1 MTGKKKIVDARQDKN
16 GTISHVQ
23 FAGNQNF
30 TPVEKAIGMAEQG
43 KIENAHAVNRK
54 DGSQFLRSNPNNKP
68 GDNLDEM
75 AQD

>member
-1 MTGKKKIVDARQDKN
+1 MAGKKKIVDARQDKG

-23 FAGNQNF
+23 FAGNQSF

-43 KIENAHAVNRK
+43 KIENAHTVTRK
-54 DGSQFLRSNPNNKP
+54 DGSQFLRSNPNRKS

-75 AQD
+75 AQS